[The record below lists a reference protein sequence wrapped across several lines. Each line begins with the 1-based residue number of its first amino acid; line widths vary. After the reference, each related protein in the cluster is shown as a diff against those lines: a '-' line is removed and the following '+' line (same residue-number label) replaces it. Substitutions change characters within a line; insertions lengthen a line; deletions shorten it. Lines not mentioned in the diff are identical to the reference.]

1 MAKDESGSSTESWKE
16 QWASLSERGSLL
28 TKDVG
33 KLLSEQG
40 KKISEASLDA
50 ASKAKDSLDE
60 ARQKR
65 LLDKMAKDVDEILA
79 ETANTPI
86 DEKEVERLRVLVAT
100 LEIRQKEQEA
110 LIEEMSSLADK
121 GAIAN
126 PGNDEGRLGFVATI
140 WQTYA
145 LIGFAVFWALLLV
158 FVAGYIEN
166 NDLMILD
173 QPAEPVFWI
182 IGTMIWAYVV
192 ISQLSIVGSFEK
204 LSLSFRIQATLGV
217 GVATSATSLLPVIEE
232 MPPMFHIF
240 SWLVIVALHSRFYCS
255 RPFSTA
261 SGPFEPGRPLDF
273 LTSSGCQK
281 KSSISSLNQS
291 PLLMAGVRSLESLE
305 RPRRDRTY
313 HPIERMGV
321 ETNRTRQNQT
331 NTSPSA
337 IGHAQTEAHPQGH
350 EEEYPGG
357 LARRLGAPVVPPR
370 GQQVVSGAHALTSSP

>member
-1 MAKDESGSSTESWKE
+1 MAKDEPDSSTESWKE
-16 QWASLSERGSLL
+16 RWASLSEIGSLL

-145 LIGFAVFWALLLV
+145 LIGFAVYWALLLV

-240 SWLVIVALHSRFYCS
+240 SWLVIVALSILL
-255 RPFSTA
+255 FSSVLNGFRSIRAWKA
-261 SGPFEPGRPLDF
+261 S
-273 LTSSGCQK
+273 
-281 KSSISSLNQS
+281 
-291 PLLMAGVRSLESLE
+291 
-305 RPRRDRTY
+305 
-313 HPIERMGV
+313 
-321 ETNRTRQNQT
+321 
-331 NTSPSA
+331 
-337 IGHAQTEAHPQGH
+337 
-350 EEEYPGG
+350 
-357 LARRLGAPVVPPR
+357 
-370 GQQVVSGAHALTSSP
+370 

>member
-1 MAKDESGSSTESWKE
+1 MTKDESDSSTESWKE
-16 QWASLSERGSLL
+16 RWASLSERGSLL

-40 KKISEASLDA
+40 RKISEASLDA

-79 ETANTPI
+79 ETAKTPI
-86 DEKEVERLRVLVAT
+86 DDKEVERLRVLVAT

-158 FVAGYIEN
+158 FIAGYIEN
-166 NDLMILD
+166 QNLTVLD

-182 IGTMIWAYVV
+182 IGTMVWAYVV

-240 SWLVIVALHSRFYCS
+240 SWLVIVALSILL
-255 RPFSTA
+255 FSSVLNGFRSIQA
-261 SGPFEPGRPLDF
+261 WK
-273 LTSSGCQK
+273 TS
-281 KSSISSLNQS
+281 
-291 PLLMAGVRSLESLE
+291 
-305 RPRRDRTY
+305 
-313 HPIERMGV
+313 
-321 ETNRTRQNQT
+321 
-331 NTSPSA
+331 
-337 IGHAQTEAHPQGH
+337 
-350 EEEYPGG
+350 
-357 LARRLGAPVVPPR
+357 
-370 GQQVVSGAHALTSSP
+370 

>member
-16 QWASLSERGSLL
+16 KWASLSERGSLL

-240 SWLVIVALHSRFYCS
+240 SWLVIVALSILL
-255 RPFSTA
+255 FSSVLNGFRSIRAWKA
-261 SGPFEPGRPLDF
+261 S
-273 LTSSGCQK
+273 
-281 KSSISSLNQS
+281 
-291 PLLMAGVRSLESLE
+291 
-305 RPRRDRTY
+305 
-313 HPIERMGV
+313 
-321 ETNRTRQNQT
+321 
-331 NTSPSA
+331 
-337 IGHAQTEAHPQGH
+337 
-350 EEEYPGG
+350 
-357 LARRLGAPVVPPR
+357 
-370 GQQVVSGAHALTSSP
+370 

>member
-1 MAKDESGSSTESWKE
+1 MTKDESDSSTESWKE
-16 QWASLSERGSLL
+16 RWASLSERGSLL

-79 ETANTPI
+79 ETANKPI

-110 LIEEMSSLADK
+110 LIDEMSNLADK
-121 GAIAN
+121 GDIAN
-126 PGNDEGRLGFVATI
+126 PGNGERRLGFVATI

-158 FVAGYIEN
+158 FLAGYIEN
-166 NDLMILD
+166 NNVMILD
-173 QPAEPVFWI
+173 QPAEPIFWI
-182 IGTMIWAYVV
+182 LGTMIWAYVV
-192 ISQLSIVGSFEK
+192 ISQLSVVGSFEK

-217 GVATSATSLLPVIEE
+217 GVATSATSLLPDIEE

-240 SWLVIVALHSRFYCS
+240 SWLVIVALSILL
-255 RPFSTA
+255 FSSVLNGFRSIRA
-261 SGPFEPGRPLDF
+261 WR
-273 LTSSGCQK
+273 TS
-281 KSSISSLNQS
+281 
-291 PLLMAGVRSLESLE
+291 
-305 RPRRDRTY
+305 
-313 HPIERMGV
+313 
-321 ETNRTRQNQT
+321 
-331 NTSPSA
+331 
-337 IGHAQTEAHPQGH
+337 
-350 EEEYPGG
+350 
-357 LARRLGAPVVPPR
+357 
-370 GQQVVSGAHALTSSP
+370 

>member
-1 MAKDESGSSTESWKE
+1 MTKDESDSSTESWKE
-16 QWASLSERGSLL
+16 RWASLSERGSLL

-40 KKISEASLDA
+40 RKISEASLDA

-79 ETANTPI
+79 ETAKTPI
-86 DEKEVERLRVLVAT
+86 DDKEVERLRVLVAT

-126 PGNDEGRLGFVATI
+126 PGNDEVRLGFVATI

-158 FVAGYIEN
+158 FIAGYIEN
-166 NDLMILD
+166 QNLTVLD

-182 IGTMIWAYVV
+182 IGTMVWAYVV

-240 SWLVIVALHSRFYCS
+240 SWLVIVALSILL
-255 RPFSTA
+255 FSSVLNGFRSIQA
-261 SGPFEPGRPLDF
+261 WK
-273 LTSSGCQK
+273 TS
-281 KSSISSLNQS
+281 
-291 PLLMAGVRSLESLE
+291 
-305 RPRRDRTY
+305 
-313 HPIERMGV
+313 
-321 ETNRTRQNQT
+321 
-331 NTSPSA
+331 
-337 IGHAQTEAHPQGH
+337 
-350 EEEYPGG
+350 
-357 LARRLGAPVVPPR
+357 
-370 GQQVVSGAHALTSSP
+370 

>member
-1 MAKDESGSSTESWKE
+1 MAKDEPNPSTESWKE
-16 QWASLSERGSLL
+16 RWASLSERGSLL

-50 ASKAKDSLDE
+50 AYKAKDSLDE

-110 LIEEMSSLADK
+110 LIEEMSSFADNR
-121 GAIAN
+121 AIAN
-126 PGNDEGRLGFVATI
+126 PGNEEGRLGFVATI

-158 FVAGYIEN
+158 FVAGYMESEE
-166 NDLMILD
+166 LTILD
-173 QPAEPVFWI
+173 QPAEPIFWI
-182 IGTMIWAYVV
+182 VGTMIWAYVV

-217 GVATSATSLLPVIEE
+217 GVATSATSLLPVIEQ

-240 SWLVIVALHSRFYCS
+240 SWLVIVALSILLSSSVLNGFRS
-255 RPFSTA
+255 IRAWKA
-261 SGPFEPGRPLDF
+261 S
-273 LTSSGCQK
+273 
-281 KSSISSLNQS
+281 
-291 PLLMAGVRSLESLE
+291 
-305 RPRRDRTY
+305 
-313 HPIERMGV
+313 
-321 ETNRTRQNQT
+321 
-331 NTSPSA
+331 
-337 IGHAQTEAHPQGH
+337 
-350 EEEYPGG
+350 
-357 LARRLGAPVVPPR
+357 
-370 GQQVVSGAHALTSSP
+370 

>member
-1 MAKDESGSSTESWKE
+1 MTKDESDSSTESWKE
-16 QWASLSERGSLL
+16 RWASLSERGSLL

-40 KKISEASLDA
+40 RKISEASLDA
-50 ASKAKDSLDE
+50 ASKAKDSIDE

-79 ETANTPI
+79 ETAKTPI
-86 DEKEVERLRVLVAT
+86 DDKEVKRLRVLVAT

-126 PGNDEGRLGFVATI
+126 PGNDEVRLGFVATI

-158 FVAGYIEN
+158 FIAGYIEN
-166 NDLMILD
+166 QNLMVLD

-182 IGTMIWAYVV
+182 IGTMVWAYVV

-240 SWLVIVALHSRFYCS
+240 SWLVIVALSILL
-255 RPFSTA
+255 FSSVLNGFRSIRA
-261 SGPFEPGRPLDF
+261 WK
-273 LTSSGCQK
+273 TS
-281 KSSISSLNQS
+281 
-291 PLLMAGVRSLESLE
+291 
-305 RPRRDRTY
+305 
-313 HPIERMGV
+313 
-321 ETNRTRQNQT
+321 
-331 NTSPSA
+331 
-337 IGHAQTEAHPQGH
+337 
-350 EEEYPGG
+350 
-357 LARRLGAPVVPPR
+357 
-370 GQQVVSGAHALTSSP
+370 

>member
-1 MAKDESGSSTESWKE
+1 MTKDESDSSTESWKE
-16 QWASLSERGSLL
+16 RWASLSERGSLL

-40 KKISEASLDA
+40 RKISEASLDA

-79 ETANTPI
+79 ETAKTPI
-86 DEKEVERLRVLVAT
+86 DDKEVERLRVLVAT

-126 PGNDEGRLGFVATI
+126 PGNDEARLGFVATI

-158 FVAGYIEN
+158 FIAGYIEN
-166 NDLMILD
+166 HKLTILD
-173 QPAEPVFWI
+173 QPAEPIFWI
-182 IGTMIWAYVV
+182 IGTMVWAYVV

-240 SWLVIVALHSRFYCS
+240 SWLVIVALSILL
-255 RPFSTA
+255 FSSVLNGFRSIRA
-261 SGPFEPGRPLDF
+261 WK
-273 LTSSGCQK
+273 TS
-281 KSSISSLNQS
+281 
-291 PLLMAGVRSLESLE
+291 
-305 RPRRDRTY
+305 
-313 HPIERMGV
+313 
-321 ETNRTRQNQT
+321 
-331 NTSPSA
+331 
-337 IGHAQTEAHPQGH
+337 
-350 EEEYPGG
+350 
-357 LARRLGAPVVPPR
+357 
-370 GQQVVSGAHALTSSP
+370 

>member
-1 MAKDESGSSTESWKE
+1 MTKDEPDSSSESWKE
-16 QWASLSERGSLL
+16 RWASLSERGSLL

-79 ETANTPI
+79 ETANKPI

-121 GAIAN
+121 GAIAG
-126 PGNDEGRLGFVATI
+126 PGNEEGRLGFVATI

-158 FVAGYIEN
+158 FVAGIIEN
-166 NDLMILD
+166 NNVMILD
-173 QPAEPVFWI
+173 QSAEPIFWI

-192 ISQLSIVGSFEK
+192 ISQISVVGSFEK

-240 SWLVIVALHSRFYCS
+240 SWLVIVALTILL
-255 RPFSTA
+255 FSSVLNGFRSIRA
-261 SGPFEPGRPLDF
+261 RK
-273 LTSSGCQK
+273 TS
-281 KSSISSLNQS
+281 
-291 PLLMAGVRSLESLE
+291 
-305 RPRRDRTY
+305 
-313 HPIERMGV
+313 
-321 ETNRTRQNQT
+321 
-331 NTSPSA
+331 
-337 IGHAQTEAHPQGH
+337 
-350 EEEYPGG
+350 
-357 LARRLGAPVVPPR
+357 
-370 GQQVVSGAHALTSSP
+370 

>member
-1 MAKDESGSSTESWKE
+1 MAKDEPDSSTESWKE
-16 QWASLSERGSLL
+16 RWASLSEIGSLL

-126 PGNDEGRLGFVATI
+126 PGNEKGRLGFVATI

-166 NDLMILD
+166 NNVMILD

-240 SWLVIVALHSRFYCS
+240 SWLVIVALSILL
-255 RPFSTA
+255 FSSVLNGFRSIRAWNA
-261 SGPFEPGRPLDF
+261 S
-273 LTSSGCQK
+273 
-281 KSSISSLNQS
+281 
-291 PLLMAGVRSLESLE
+291 
-305 RPRRDRTY
+305 
-313 HPIERMGV
+313 
-321 ETNRTRQNQT
+321 
-331 NTSPSA
+331 
-337 IGHAQTEAHPQGH
+337 
-350 EEEYPGG
+350 
-357 LARRLGAPVVPPR
+357 
-370 GQQVVSGAHALTSSP
+370 

>member
-1 MAKDESGSSTESWKE
+1 MAKDEPDSSTESWKE
-16 QWASLSERGSLL
+16 RWASLSERGSLL

-40 KKISEASLDA
+40 RKISEASLDA

-121 GAIAN
+121 GAIAT
-126 PGNDEGRLGFVATI
+126 PGNEEGRLGFVATI

-166 NDLMILD
+166 NNVMILD
-173 QPAEPVFWI
+173 QPAEPIFWI
-182 IGTMIWAYVV
+182 FGTMIWAYVV

-240 SWLVIVALHSRFYCS
+240 SWLVIVALSILL
-255 RPFSTA
+255 FSSVLNGFRSIRA
-261 SGPFEPGRPLDF
+261 WK
-273 LTSSGCQK
+273 TS
-281 KSSISSLNQS
+281 
-291 PLLMAGVRSLESLE
+291 
-305 RPRRDRTY
+305 
-313 HPIERMGV
+313 
-321 ETNRTRQNQT
+321 
-331 NTSPSA
+331 
-337 IGHAQTEAHPQGH
+337 
-350 EEEYPGG
+350 
-357 LARRLGAPVVPPR
+357 
-370 GQQVVSGAHALTSSP
+370 

>member
-1 MAKDESGSSTESWKE
+1 MTKDESDSSTESWKE
-16 QWASLSERGSLL
+16 RWASLSERGSLL

-40 KKISEASLDA
+40 RKISEASLDA
-50 ASKAKDSLDE
+50 ASKAKDSIDE

-65 LLDKMAKDVDEILA
+65 LLDKMSKDVDEILA
-79 ETANTPI
+79 ETAKTPI
-86 DEKEVERLRVLVAT
+86 DDKEVERLRVLVAT

-158 FVAGYIEN
+158 FIAGYIEN
-166 NDLMILD
+166 HNLMILD

-182 IGTMIWAYVV
+182 IGTMVWAYVV
-192 ISQLSIVGSFEK
+192 ISQLSFVGSFEK

-240 SWLVIVALHSRFYCS
+240 SWLVIVALSILL
-255 RPFSTA
+255 FSSVLNGFRSIRA
-261 SGPFEPGRPLDF
+261 WK
-273 LTSSGCQK
+273 TS
-281 KSSISSLNQS
+281 
-291 PLLMAGVRSLESLE
+291 
-305 RPRRDRTY
+305 
-313 HPIERMGV
+313 
-321 ETNRTRQNQT
+321 
-331 NTSPSA
+331 
-337 IGHAQTEAHPQGH
+337 
-350 EEEYPGG
+350 
-357 LARRLGAPVVPPR
+357 
-370 GQQVVSGAHALTSSP
+370 